1 MESRKERLL
10 SIVRA
15 EQVDLMKIEA
25 LLIKHSVGE
34 AAGHGFEDMV
44 VLSCV
49 ESLLEKMG
57 EV

>member
-15 EQVDLMKIEA
+15 EQVDLMQIEA
-25 LLIKHSVGE
+25 LLIKHSVGK

-44 VLSCV
+44 ILSCV
-49 ESLLEKMG
+49 ETLLEKMG

>member
-1 MESRKERLL
+1 MESRKERMLR
-10 SIVRA
+10 IVRT
-15 EQVDLMKIEA
+15 EQVKLMQIEA
-25 LLIKHSVGE
+25 LLIKHSVGD

-49 ESLLEKMG
+49 ETLLEKLG